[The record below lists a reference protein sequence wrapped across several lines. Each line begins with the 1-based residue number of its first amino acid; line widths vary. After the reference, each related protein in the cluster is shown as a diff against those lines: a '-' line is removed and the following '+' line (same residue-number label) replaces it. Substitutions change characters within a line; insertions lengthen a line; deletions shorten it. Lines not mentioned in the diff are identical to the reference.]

1 MIQDRE
7 FMSGV
12 LAKDA
17 SFRLIVRGNIG
28 VKEIERL
35 IEKLEIDRQILA
47 EQDDDEQPSLSDVR
61 GILGSAP

>member
-28 VKEIERL
+28 AKEIERL